1 LHTQPSGAQQA
12 TAPEKEDHTSMPD
25 VMNPPQ
31 EVLADLALL
40 RSALD
45 DDENGGVPAKAL
57 DRNLL
62 IATWNIRAF
71 GDLTEKWE
79 SAEEDSPKRDLH
91 SLLCIA
97 QIVSRFD
104 VVAVQEAKD
113 NLKALRHLIHVLGPN
128 WGLSLTDVTEGAPGN
143 AERMAFLFDTRR
155 VQLSGLACELVVPQE
170 QLRSIDS
177 GALQRQFART
187 PYAVSFRSG
196 GKTFILITLHVLYGE
211 NEEERLPEIRA
222 IAKWLAEWAKDINS
236 WDHNLIALG
245 DFNID
250 RKGDALHDAFI
261 STGLEIPNDLQ
272 DVPRTIFSDPQK
284 PELNKFYDQ
293 IAWFTG
299 RNGLPALSLQY
310 TEGGYFDFIKA
321 ALTSRDL
328 SKVELSWRI
337 SDHYPLWVEFST
349 RE

>member
-1 LHTQPSGAQQA
+1 MVEVTDQPP
-12 TAPEKEDHTSMPD
+12 T
-25 VMNPPQ
+25 
-31 EVLADLALL
+31 EVLTDLALL
-40 RSALD
+40 SSALD
-45 DDENGGVPAKAL
+45 EELPSKAL

-71 GDLTEKWE
+71 GDLTDKWE
-79 SAEEDSPKRDLH
+79 SGEEDSPKRDLH

-97 QIVSRFD
+97 EIVSRFD

-113 NLKALRHLIHVLGPN
+113 NLKALRHMLKILGPS

-155 VQLSGLACELVVPQE
+155 VQLSGLVCEIVVPQE
-170 QLRSIDS
+170 QLESIEPD
-177 GALQRQFART
+177 ALQRQFART

-211 NEEERLPEIRA
+211 NEEERLPEIKA
-222 IAKWLAEWAKDINS
+222 IARWLAGWARDING
-236 WDHNLIALG
+236 WDHNLITLG

-250 RKGDALHDAFI
+250 RQGDPLHDAFV
-261 STGLEIPNDLQ
+261 STGLAIPDDLQ

-299 RNGLPALSLQY
+299 RNDLPALSLKY
-310 TEGGYFDFIKA
+310 ARGGYFDFTRS
-321 ALTSRDL
+321 ALTSRSL
-328 SKVELSWRI
+328 TKAELSWRI
-337 SDHYPLWVEFST
+337 SDHFPLWVEFST

>member
-1 LHTQPSGAQQA
+1 MPKVTDPP
-12 TAPEKEDHTSMPD
+12 PE
-25 VMNPPQ
+25 
-31 EVLADLALL
+31 EVLVDLLRL

-45 DDENGGVPAKAL
+45 EEVPAKAL

-79 SAEEDSPKRDLH
+79 STEEDSPKRDLH
-91 SLLCIA
+91 SLLCIVE
-97 QIVSRFD
+97 IVSRFD
-104 VVAVQEAKD
+104 VVAVQEVKD
-113 NLKALRHLIHVLGPN
+113 NLKSLRNLLKILGPN

-143 AERMAFLFDTRR
+143 SERMAFLFDTRR

-170 QLRSIDS
+170 QMGPIEP

-187 PYAVSFRSG
+187 PYAVSFRSAEE
-196 GKTFILITLHVLYGE
+196 TFLLITLHVLYGE

-222 IAKWLAEWAKDINS
+222 IAEWLAQWAKDINS

-250 RKGDALHDAFI
+250 RRGDLLHDAFV
-261 STGLEIPNDLQ
+261 STGLDTPDDLQ
-272 DVPRTIFSDPQK
+272 DVPRTIFSDPEK

-310 TEGGYFDFIKA
+310 AKGGYFDFTKA
-321 ALTSRDL
+321 ALTSREL
-328 SKVELSWRI
+328 TKVELSWRI
-337 SDHYPLWVEFST
+337 SDHYPLWAEFST
-349 RE
+349 RD